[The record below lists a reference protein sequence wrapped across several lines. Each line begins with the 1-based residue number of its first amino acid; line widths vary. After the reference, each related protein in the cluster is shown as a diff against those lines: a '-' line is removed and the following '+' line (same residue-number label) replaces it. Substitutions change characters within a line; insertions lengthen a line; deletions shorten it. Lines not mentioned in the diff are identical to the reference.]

1 MLMLTEIEGNDW
13 EVLLKPAKRIK
24 VGNKLNF
31 GNGKIIA
38 ECIKENGSRWTHH
51 AFYIMK
57 VFYKKD

>member
-1 MLMLTEIEGNDW
+1 MLMLTQIEGNDW
-13 EVLLKPAKRIK
+13 EVLLETSYGIK

-38 ECIKENGSRWTHH
+38 ECIKEMIKVDASCV
-51 AFYIMK
+51 YIMK

>member
-1 MLMLTEIEGNDW
+1 MLTQIEGNDW

-38 ECIKENGSRWTHH
+38 ECIKEMDQGWTYH
-51 AFYIMK
+51 AFTL
-57 VFYKKD
+57 

>member
-1 MLMLTEIEGNDW
+1 MLMLTQIEGNDW

-38 ECIKENGSRWTHH
+38 ECIKRNGSRWTYH
-51 AFYIMK
+51 AFTL
-57 VFYKKD
+57 

>member
-1 MLMLTEIEGNDW
+1 MLMLTQIEGNDW

-38 ECIKENGSRWTHH
+38 ECIKKWIKVDVSCV
-51 AFYIMK
+51 YIMK

>member
-1 MLMLTEIEGNDW
+1 MIGKFS
-13 EVLLKPAKRIK
+13 KPAKRIK

-38 ECIKENGSRWTHH
+38 ECIKEMDQGDASCV
-51 AFYIMK
+51 YIMK

>member
-1 MLMLTEIEGNDW
+1 MLMLTQIEGNDW

-38 ECIKENGSRWTHH
+38 ECIKKNGSRWTHH
-51 AFYIMK
+51 AFTL
-57 VFYKKD
+57 